1 MVRNNTRLELTTLS
15 KQCPS
20 WTWLI
25 GVCSYKR
32 TTQNQEK
39 KVSDMLNDTAAA
51 TTSKQVNVDL
61 DEFSDTS
68 SPADIEI
75 HKLNTQDAEARI
87 VYNNHVFTITG
98 NI

>member
-1 MVRNNTRLELTTLS
+1 MPKTQGDGT
-15 KQCPS
+15 C
-20 WTWLI
+20 
-25 GVCSYKR
+25 VCSYKR